1 MITASFELKEARIL
15 GFTCRGHSGLALE
28 GQDIVCAAV
37 SSAVRL
43 AECAVNDVLGLG
55 AKVAVDDKNAA
66 VSLTLPD
73 GLEPVEEETCQ
84 TVLTALMI
92 SLSRI
97 QEEYPDNIAV
107 LEV

>member
-1 MITASFELKEARIL
+1 MITVSFHLKGARIL
-15 GFTCRGHSGLALE
+15 GFTSRGHSGLASE

-55 AKVAVDDKNAA
+55 AQVSVDDQNAA
-66 VSLTLPD
+66 VSLRLPD
-73 GLEPVEEETCQ
+73 GLEPGEEEVCQ

-92 SLSRI
+92 SLTRI

>member
-1 MITASFELKEARIL
+1 MITASFELNEARIL

-37 SSAVRL
+37 SSAVRM
-43 AECAVNDVLGLG
+43 AECAINDVMGLG
-55 AKVAVDDKNAA
+55 AKVKAEETEAL
-66 VSLTLPD
+66 VSLRLPD
-73 GLEPVEEETCQ
+73 RLDPGADDLCQ

-92 SLSRI
+92 SLARI
-97 QEEYPDNIAV
+97 HEEYPENIAV